1 MIKQIQLRG
10 ISRTPSDRMSEDGGL
25 SESLNMYMDTA
36 ESAPAFVPEDV
47 TAGIG
52 LPADISADRIF
63 VHKTAN
69 YENYIV
75 VQQGR
80 VVAYTPDVKDDVE
93 PVEVMSLLGGEK
105 VNDITSVG
113 NTLVVSTSANMY
125 FSLFENRKYRF
136 LGNKIPF
143 PCIHFDIEL
152 QDAKEEIYEGVFNLS
167 GDADT
172 VNQNWQYLAFPSEAD
187 WNAAYNNEEEP
198 EINRGKFATAVYN
211 TIINTQAIAERDRLL
226 SDMLTIR
233 YAVKMY
239 DGSYVSSMPILLSP
253 FYEEFTFKV
262 DQAVITEIGQ
272 SYTSTRDIADQIDD
286 KTVRTKV
293 TIPYVPKGYKVSARL
308 VEGEEDFDAWAELI
322 TSVDIFVSKR
332 TSPNVEDRASSYI
345 ANLVTEQ
352 RSEKRNDTISGITYD
367 TTITTYDNR
376 FDITV
381 GSKKDHGTRSAA
393 YTDMMAASAH
403 AYIYKSIASLNED
416 KTKTK
421 EFTELCNGMELD
433 LYEFYVENQTP
444 GEDGNTPLLETREWL
459 QKDDMKHYPL
469 ASKSLDSYNNRVLLV
484 NSSQTIEYDYD
495 RLNSVVVKPN
505 FPAETG
511 HTCELEVIYILQA
524 YTEDKVIRKSFTI
537 EEQKN
542 GRSCVYPFQVFPD
555 NRARRMMVKV
565 TKRKGGAEVYTKYG
579 DFKMEAHPYL
589 DCAVTALPMRRDLIE
604 LCTLDILE
612 GFEDYPTNTT
622 DDLDNKLL
630 VSSADDPF
638 VFPLEGRFT
647 FQSKVLG
654 VAVANTALSQGQFG
668 QFPLYVFTE
677 DGIWAMETA
686 ADGSFVTSKPLSREV
701 CTNPDSITSIDNA
714 VVFVTKKAVMM
725 ISGSQVANISAYMNG
740 RHYVPNESA
749 QNVIRKQ
756 EGFSGFIPA
765 VTDEDP
771 FMQFMQDAK
780 VAYDYAGQ
788 RLIFISPSNKD
799 FQYVYKI
806 DTQTWHKIA
815 FEGFDLVQPLNSF
828 PECLIRGVVERN
840 FPEIYCTENSSS
852 LDPYELLEKYGSY
865 FGMDLTYLEQF
876 LLYGERVPL
885 YGVEENEIAALQAS
899 MQEDGIRTEVDLGT
913 RETTCVY
920 DLSTVL
926 DASRTQDTAKGILIT
941 RPFDL
946 GMPDVYK
953 SITEIKIRGDYDKG
967 NVRWLLQGS
976 DNGRDFYTLTSLRGK
991 SWKMF
996 RIFILADLEPTE
1008 RLSWID
1014 IDFEPRYNNR
1024 LR

>member
-10 ISRTPSDRMSEDGGL
+10 ISRTPSDRLSEDGGL

-75 VQQGR
+75 VDGKSVKVFVQG
-80 VVAYTPDVKDDVE
+80 AATEILMLD
-93 PVEVMSLLGGEK
+93 GGEA
-105 VNDITSVG
+105 VVDIDSVG
-113 NTLVVSTSANMY
+113 NTIVVTTGTRVLYILYLNNQYKFLGAGIPVPHIEFQTISNYGIKGTAKEYQMLRTEDTSAIYNPIN
-125 FSLFENRKYRF
+125 LFDVSVWNKAIKDKEDGNSTAYTQRLQQIEDELWSDIKKEAKRIGDLDRF
-136 LGNKIPF
+136 CAPF
-143 PCIHFDIEL
+143 L
-152 QDAKEEIYEGVFNLS
+152 V
-167 GDADT
+167 
-172 VNQNWQYLAFPSEAD
+172 
-187 WNAAYNNEEEP
+187 
-198 EINRGKFATAVYN
+198 
-211 TIINTQAIAERDRLL
+211 
-226 SDMLTIR
+226 R
-233 YAVKMY
+233 YAVRLY
-239 DGSYVSSMPILLSP
+239 DGSYINHSVPILLGSG
-253 FYEEFTFKV
+253 FDRFLSVTGEKV
-262 DQAVITEIGQ
+262 ETASLLHTYIG
-272 SYTSTRDIADQIDD
+272 YTLENVFDVTAHMRNWSAEGWEDII
-286 KTVRTKV
+286 
-293 TIPYVPKGYKVSARL
+293 
-308 VEGEEDFDAWAELI
+308 E
-322 TSVDIFVSKR
+322 SVDIFASTPIYFPYLNSQFKELSLRQSSEGTVSTYTYEIPFKHNASDDLSAIENELISKGVFYKIGSFPLNDDRLIKGWKLKSAENLR
-332 TSPNVEDRASSYI
+332 TETDLVLTDDRLEDAPVNS
-345 ANLVTEQ
+345 
-352 RSEKRNDTISGITYD
+352 
-367 TTITTYDNR
+367 
-376 FDITV
+376 DIV
-381 GSKKDHGTRSAA
+381 PGGL
-393 YTDMMAASAH
+393 
-403 AYIYKSIASLNED
+403 LN
-416 KTKTK
+416 
-421 EFTELCNGMELD
+421 
-433 LYEFYVENQTP
+433 
-444 GEDGNTPLLETREWL
+444 
-459 QKDDMKHYPL
+459 
-469 ASKSLDSYNNRVLLV
+469 YNNRLLATDVSSFASRGYSFLNATNIAIGNNAPPVSKPYVIKYYIRGAKETEVLGKYYDGSDDFYAYIMDTSDEGGSADSEANVYGFITHPDPNCYKVRIWTQGGDVYEYGMKAHPRL
-484 NSSQTIEYDYD
+484 NCSYAFWGLSNTIGGGDVAGNDVSLEEFIKED
-495 RLNSVVVKPN
+495 RLKLNENKV
-505 FPAETG
+505 
-511 HTCELEVIYILQA
+511 YA
-524 YTEDKVIRKSFTI
+524 YGI
-537 EEQKN
+537 N
-542 GRSCVYPFQVFPD
+542 NPFLMNQ
-555 NRARRMMVKV
+555 
-565 TKRKGGAEVYTKYG
+565 T
-579 DFKMEAHPYL
+579 
-589 DCAVTALPMRRDLIE
+589 
-604 LCTLDILE
+604 
-612 GFEDYPTNTT
+612 
-622 DDLDNKLL
+622 
-630 VSSADDPF
+630 
-638 VFPLEGRFT
+638 FT
-647 FQSKVLG
+647 FQSRVIG
-654 VAVANTALSQGQFG
+654 VAVATTALSQGQFG

-686 ADGSFVTSKPLSREV
+686 ADGSFITSKPLSREV

-740 RHYVPNESA
+740 RHYTPNESA

-865 FGMDLTYLEQF
+865 FGMDMTYLEQF

-967 NVRWLLQGS
+967 NVKWLLQGS